1 MVMLSRHAFDKLRM
15 TIFLYSVEMWNKH
28 HSNFA
33 ECQIVDLIYSVCWQL
48 MINWFSVLSHI
59 KTIYVSEPGQSEMQ
73 AKSEAAR
80 QGKWLLVN
88 LQSTREFSSYMVSM
102 DPVLT

>member
-1 MVMLSRHAFDKLRM
+1 
-15 TIFLYSVEMWNKH
+15 
-28 HSNFA
+28 
-33 ECQIVDLIYSVCWQL
+33 

-102 DPVLT
+102 DPVLTSLLDMQKLAGTISMFLHYGPVWWLIC